1 MNLEQFRYIKEVAS
15 CHSISKAA
23 KQLFLTQPT
32 ISNAIHNFEEEVG
45 YKIFQR
51 SNQGVAL
58 TEEGEKLMFSI
69 DMILNEVEAIR
80 NFNSSNNYITG
91 EVYVDASSTICS
103 TIMPQVIIACKQAY
117 PGINVYVKE
126 TFTDKSITDLLAG
139 LSTISITSYVGMD
152 QLQSLQRNLGARNFS
167 AEQLLTE
174 KFVLYVGKDC
184 PLSSEEAVKLE
195 EAYAYPWIILQENS
209 YEENCVIMGDDEM
222 CPNSIIAFQD
232 KDSVK
237 QAISVNLGVAV
248 LPSSFIGENDPYVT
262 TGMIRRIELTDV
274 ALDTMHVLMTPK
286 KRKFTTVEKCFLGE
300 LYKFYQKLADPYGE
314 LQPVEEETEELQLP
328 GNEI

>member
-23 KQLFLTQPT
+23 KQLYLTQPT

-58 TEEGEKLMFSI
+58 TEEGEKLMVSV
-69 DMILNEVEAIR
+69 DLILNEVETIR
-80 NFNSSNNYITG
+80 NFNSFNNYITG
-91 EVYVDASSTICS
+91 EVYVDASATICS

-117 PGINVYVKE
+117 PGINVYVKQ

-139 LSTISITSYVGMD
+139 LSTISITSYIGMD
-152 QLQSLQRNLGARNFS
+152 QLHTLQRNLNARNFE
-167 AEQLLTE
+167 AELLLTE
-174 KFVLYVGKDC
+174 QFMLYVGKDC
-184 PLSSEEAVKLE
+184 PLSSETAVKLE
-195 EAYAYPWIILQENS
+195 ESYAFPWIILQEHS
-209 YEENCVIMGDDEM
+209 YEESCVIMGDDEM

-248 LPSSFIGENDPYVT
+248 LPSSFAGENDPYVT
-262 TGMIRRIELTDV
+262 SGLIHRIALTDV
-274 ALDTMHVLMTPK
+274 TLDTMHVLMTPK
-286 KRKFTTVEKCFLGE
+286 KRKFTTVEKCFLNE
-300 LYKFYQKLADPYGE
+300 LRKFYQ
-314 LQPVEEETEELQLP
+314 QLD
-328 GNEI
+328 EQKK

>member
-1 MNLEQFRYIKEVAS
+1 MNLEQFRYIKEVAN
-15 CHSISKAA
+15 CHSISRAA
-23 KQLFLTQPT
+23 KQLYLTQPT

-58 TEEGEKLMFSI
+58 TEEGEKLMASI
-69 DMILNEVEAIR
+69 DLILNEVEVIR
-80 NFNSSNNYITG
+80 NFNSTNNYITG
-91 EVYVDASSTICS
+91 DVYVDASSTICS

-152 QLQSLQRNLGARNFS
+152 QLQSLQRNLSARNFV

-184 PLSSEEAVKLE
+184 PLSSEAAVKLE

-248 LPSSFIGENDPYVT
+248 LPSSFAGEKDPYVT
-262 TGMIRRIELTDV
+262 AGLIHRIALTDV
-274 ALDTMHVLMTPK
+274 ELDTMHVLMTPK
-286 KRKFTTVEKCFLGE
+286 KRKFTTVEKCFLDE
-300 LYKFYQKLADPYGE
+300 LHKFYQNLAE
-314 LQPVEEETEELQLP
+314 
-328 GNEI
+328 

>member
-1 MNLEQFRYIKEVAS
+1 MNLEQFRYIKEVAN
-15 CHSISKAA
+15 CHSISRAA
-23 KQLFLTQPT
+23 KQLYLTQPT

-58 TEEGEKLMFSI
+58 TEEGEKLMASI
-69 DMILNEVEAIR
+69 DLILNEVEVIR
-80 NFNSSNNYITG
+80 NFNSTNNYITG
-91 EVYVDASSTICS
+91 DVYVDASSTICS

-152 QLQSLQRNLGARNFS
+152 QLQSLQRNLSARNFV

-184 PLSSEEAVKLE
+184 PLSGETAVKLE

-248 LPSSFIGENDPYVT
+248 LPSSFAGENDPYVT
-262 TGMIRRIELTDV
+262 AGLIHRIALT
-274 ALDTMHVLMTPK
+274 
-286 KRKFTTVEKCFLGE
+286 
-300 LYKFYQKLADPYGE
+300 
-314 LQPVEEETEELQLP
+314 
-328 GNEI
+328 